1 MVARPDVR
9 ARIDVVEGDI
19 TGLSVQAIVNAAN
32 HQLLPGG
39 GVCGAIHR
47 GAGAELEQACVKIGG
62 CATGDA
68 VITPGFGLHA
78 LWVIHAVGPLWR
90 GGGSGEDDL
99 LARAYRRALELA
111 SDHDI
116 RSIAFPAIS
125 TGIYGFP
132 PLRAALVATRAVTR
146 FLERN
151 RLPEQVVF
159 CCFTAESATMHR
171 RALAELP
178 A

>member
-1 MVARPDVR
+1 MLLKQDPRT
-9 ARIDVVEGDI
+9 RIKVVEGDI
-19 TGLSVQAIVNAAN
+19 TGRSVQAIVNAAN

-39 GVCGAIHR
+39 GVCGVIHR
-47 GAGAELEQACVKIGG
+47 AAGPELEQVCAKIGG

-90 GGGSGEDDL
+90 GGGAGEDEL

-111 SDHDI
+111 ADHEI
-116 RSIAFPAIS
+116 TSIAFPAIS
-125 TGIYGFP
+125 TGIYGYP
-132 PLRAALVATRAVTR
+132 PLRAAVVATHAITR
-146 FLERN
+146 FLTRN
-151 RLPEQVVF
+151 RLPQQVEL
-159 CCFTAESATMHR
+159 CCFTAESAALHR